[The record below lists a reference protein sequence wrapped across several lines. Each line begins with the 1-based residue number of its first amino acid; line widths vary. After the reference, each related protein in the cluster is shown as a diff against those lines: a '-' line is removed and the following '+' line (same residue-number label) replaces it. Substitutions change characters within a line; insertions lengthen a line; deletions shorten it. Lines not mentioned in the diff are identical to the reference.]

1 MPKSAARWTPKG
13 QRSPL
18 PNDPINPEGD
28 VP

>member
-13 QRSPL
+13 LPSPL